1 MPEQEA
7 LAETQEPEQEQIEL
21 ILPEEEQTE
30 QIDVVESPETASE
43 QEEYG
48 EGVKKR
54 INKLTYKLREAE
66 RQEAEAL
73 EFAKKVRAENE
84 TLQRRLK
91 TSDNAMFSE
100 YDNRVNSQLEVAKEQ
115 YRKAY
120 ESGDTEE
127 IIKANEQLSRL
138 AVESESLKRVANQKK
153 AAEAAEQVAPQR
165 TGVAPQ
171 QQPQAQ
177 AQESQ
182 QPPPPPDPKAQEW
195 ASKNEWFGQ
204 DKVKTYAA
212 FGIHEELAEEG
223 YDGKSDEYYQELD
236 KRLYNA
242 FPQQFNTPIDER
254 PVQTVASPT
263 RQSKPR
269 NARNKVVKLSQSQ
282 VAIANKLGVPLEEYA
297 KYVRE

>member
-1 MPEQEA
+1 MPEQDQA
-7 LAETQEPEQEQIEL
+7 LAETQEQEQIEL
-21 ILPEEEQTE
+21 ILPEQEESE
-30 QIDVVESPETASE
+30 QVDFSENSDLSSE

-48 EGVKKR
+48 DGVKKR

-73 EFAKKVRAENE
+73 AFAKKVREENN

-120 ESGDTEE
+120 ESGDADEM
-127 IIKANEQLSRL
+127 IKANEQLSRL
-138 AVESESLKRVANQKK
+138 AVESESLKRVSNQKK
-153 AAEAAEQVAPQR
+153 AAEAAEQQSVQPEAARVP
-165 TGVAPQ
+165 AQ
-171 QQPQAQ
+171 QEP
-177 AQESQ
+177 SS
-182 QPPPPPDPKAQEW
+182 PPPPPDPKAQDW
-195 ASKNEWFGQ
+195 ASRNEWFGQ

-236 KRLYNA
+236 KRLYNT
-242 FPQQFNTPIDER
+242 FSQQLNTQIDER

>member
-1 MPEQEA
+1 MPEQEQT
-7 LAETQEPEQEQIEL
+7 LAEPQQEQIEL
-21 ILPEEEQTE
+21 ILPEEEQSE
-30 QIDVVESPETASE
+30 QLTVSEEGDPASE

-73 EFAKKVRAENE
+73 AFAKKVREENN

-100 YDNRVNSQLEVAKEQ
+100 YDNRVTSQLEIAKEQ

-120 ESGDTEE
+120 ESGDTDE
-127 IIKANEQLSRL
+127 IVKANEQLSRL

-153 AAEAAEQVAPQR
+153 AAEAAEQVVQPETAAPAA
-165 TGVAPQ
+165 AP
-171 QQPQAQ
+171 A
-177 AQESQ
+177 Q
-182 QPPPPPDPKAQEW
+182 QPPPPPDPKAQDW
-195 ASKNEWFGQ
+195 ANKNEWFGQ

>member
-1 MPEQEA
+1 VPEQEQT
-7 LAETQEPEQEQIEL
+7 LAEPQQEQIEL
-21 ILPEEEQTE
+21 ILPEEEQPE
-30 QIDVVESPETASE
+30 QLTVSEEEDPASE

-73 EFAKKVRAENE
+73 AFAKKVREENN

-100 YDNRVNSQLEVAKEQ
+100 YDNRVTSQLEIAKEQ

-120 ESGDTEE
+120 ESGDTDE
-127 IIKANEQLSRL
+127 IVKANEQLSRL

-153 AAEAAEQVAPQR
+153 AAEAAEQVVQPETAAPAA
-165 TGVAPQ
+165 AP
-171 QQPQAQ
+171 A
-177 AQESQ
+177 Q
-182 QPPPPPDPKAQEW
+182 QPPPPPDPKAQDW
-195 ASKNEWFGQ
+195 ANKNEWFGQ
-204 DKVKTYAA
+204 DKIKTYAA

>member
-1 MPEQEA
+1 MPEQEQT
-7 LAETQEPEQEQIEL
+7 LAEPQQEQIEL
-21 ILPEEEQTE
+21 ILPEEEQPE
-30 QIDVVESPETASE
+30 QLTVSEEEDPASE

-73 EFAKKVRAENE
+73 AFAKKVREENN

-100 YDNRVNSQLEVAKEQ
+100 YDNRVTSQLEIAKEQ

-120 ESGDTEE
+120 ESGDTDE
-127 IIKANEQLSRL
+127 IVKANEQLSRL

-153 AAEAAEQVAPQR
+153 AAEAAEQVVQPETAAPAA
-165 TGVAPQ
+165 AP
-171 QQPQAQ
+171 A
-177 AQESQ
+177 Q
-182 QPPPPPDPKAQEW
+182 QPPPPPDPKAQDW
-195 ASKNEWFGQ
+195 ANKNEWFGQ
-204 DKVKTYAA
+204 DKIKTYAA

>member
-1 MPEQEA
+1 MPEQET
-7 LAETQEPEQEQIEL
+7 LAETQEPQQEQIEL
-21 ILPEEEQTE
+21 ILPEEEQPE
-30 QIDVVESPETASE
+30 QLTVAEEGDPSSE

-73 EFAKKVRAENE
+73 AFAKKVREENN

-153 AAEAAEQVAPQR
+153 AAEAAEQVAPQ
-165 TGVAPQ
+165 AQAQAQAQP
-171 QQPQAQ
+171 QPQAQ
-177 AQESQ
+177 EPE